1 MGDRTVADRCNGGVR
16 RCAPAAVAAVA
27 LGLASC
33 STGADDSD
41 TTALRWG
48 SCTGVTDLSAPP
60 VPADRL
66 ARLTF
71 TCGTLTVPAREGE
84 PDAGRLTIQL
94 IRATT
99 APSTS
104 RRRPSLLLVPGGP
117 AQSGVENHAFLVGR
131 ISQRLLATYDV
142 VGFDPRGARHS
153 SPITCKHVEVP
164 PFLPD
169 LLSDAGY
176 AKASAQVRTGTQE
189 CLTALGDRAS
199 LFGTT
204 SAAADIDA
212 IRVALGE
219 EKLTFVGG
227 SYGAKLGAEYARRY
241 PGNIRAAV
249 LDAPTDPQTPWITTI
264 EHQVQGFE
272 DSLEDFVGW
281 CRAEQRCPG
290 DEDVRA
296 YVAALVAK
304 ADRSPIPSGRPHG
317 DEPMRGSQVL
327 DALVSAM
334 YDPQRWPDLAEG
346 LGEADRGDSGTL
358 WELTDASGAGP
369 EARQENDAR
378 FVINCTDSPPG
389 PTETES
395 RAAAARFRAQFP
407 TLGVWGSWPL
417 IGCAFWTAKRTLT
430 PPAAPTAPPLV
441 VVGTVH
447 DPATPYAGA
456 VSMAKVLGNGSSL
469 LTWEGAGHT
478 AFTRSPCV
486 DAVLDDY
493 LISLTLPADGT
504 RCPAE
509 S

>member
-1 MGDRTVADRCNGGVR
+1 M
-16 RCAPAAVAAVA
+16 AA
-27 LGLASC
+27 LCLASC

-41 TTALRWG
+41 TTSLRWG
-48 SCTGVTDLSAPP
+48 SCKGVTDLSAPP

-71 TCGTLTVPAREGE
+71 TCGTLMVAAREGK

-99 APSTS
+99 TPAPSQ
-104 RRRPSLLLVPGGP
+104 RRPSLLLVPGGP
-117 AQSGVENHAFLVGR
+117 AQSGVDNHAFLVGR
-131 ISQRLLATYDV
+131 MSDRLLATYDV
-142 VGFDPRGARHS
+142 IGFDPRGARHS
-153 SPITCKHVEVP
+153 SPITCHHVEDP

-169 LLSDAGY
+169 LLTDTGY
-176 AKASAQVRTGTQE
+176 AKAAAEVRTGTQE
-189 CLTALGDRAS
+189 CLAALGDRAS

-219 EKLTFVGG
+219 AKLTFVGG

-241 PGNIRAAV
+241 PANIRAGV

-272 DSLEDFVGW
+272 DSLADFIDW
-281 CRAEQRCPG
+281 CKAEQRCP

-304 ADRSPIPSGRPHG
+304 ADRSPIPSGRPDG
-317 DEPMRGSQVL
+317 DDPLRGSQVL

-334 YDPQRWPDLAEG
+334 YYVERWPDLAAG
-346 LGEADRGDSGTL
+346 LVEADRGDSGTL
-358 WELTDASGAGP
+358 WSLVDASGGGP
-369 EARQENDAR
+369 EGRQENDAR

-389 PTETES
+389 PTEPES
-395 RAAAARFRAQFP
+395 RQAAARFRTQFP

-417 IGCAFWTAKRTLT
+417 IGCRFWTARQTLV

-469 LTWEGAGHT
+469 VTWEGAGHT

-486 DAVLDDY
+486 DALLDDY
-493 LISLTLPADGT
+493 LIALTLPADGT
-504 RCPAE
+504 RCPA
-509 S
+509 

>member
-1 MGDRTVADRCNGGVR
+1 M
-16 RCAPAAVAAVA
+16 VA
-27 LGLASC
+27 LCLPSC

-41 TTALRWG
+41 TTSLRWG
-48 SCTGVTDLSAPP
+48 SCKGVTDLSAPP
-60 VPADRL
+60 VPSDRL

-71 TCGTLTVPAREGE
+71 TCSTLTVAAREGK

-99 APSTS
+99 TPAPSQ
-104 RRRPSLLLVPGGP
+104 RRPTLLLVPGGP
-117 AQSGVENHAFLVGR
+117 AQSGVDNHAFLVGR
-131 ISQRLLATYDV
+131 MSDRLLATYDV
-142 VGFDPRGARHS
+142 IGFDPRGARHS
-153 SPITCKHVEVP
+153 SPITCHHVEVP

-169 LLSDAGY
+169 LLTDAGY
-176 AKASAQVRTGTQE
+176 AKAAAEVRTGTQE
-189 CLTALGDRAS
+189 CLGALGDRAS

-219 EKLTFVGG
+219 AKLTFVGG

-241 PGNIRAAV
+241 PANIRAGV
-249 LDAPTDPQTPWITTI
+249 LDAPSDPQTPWITTI

-272 DSLEDFVGW
+272 DSWEDFLAW
-281 CRAEQRCPG
+281 CKAEQRCPG
-290 DEDVRA
+290 DGDVRA

-304 ADRSPIPSGRPHG
+304 ADRSPIPSGRPDG
-317 DEPMRGSQVL
+317 DEPLRGSQVL

-334 YDPQRWPDLAEG
+334 YYAERWPDLAEG
-346 LGEADRGDSGTL
+346 LAEAERGDSGTL
-358 WELTDASGAGP
+358 WSLVDASGGGP
-369 EARQENDAR
+369 EGRQENDAR

-389 PTETES
+389 PTEAQS
-395 RAAAARFRAQFP
+395 RDAAARFRRQFP

-417 IGCAFWTAKRTLT
+417 IGCRFWTARQTLV
-430 PPAAPTAPPLV
+430 PPAAPSAPPLV

-469 LTWEGAGHT
+469 VTWEGAGHT

-486 DAVLDDY
+486 DALLDDY
-493 LISLTLPADGT
+493 LISLHLPADGT
-504 RCPAE
+504 RCPA
-509 S
+509 